1 MMTKIKYFIGQ
12 ERNISKFIFA
22 IFAIAIFSLIFGK
35 AIYAEFIRTSGPPGV
50 DWGNG
55 YGFGSGYGVND
66 GSYREGANPEQWLYG
81 YGIGPLDATPPVAT
95 GTGGPQDGQIGVP
108 VDALVDRI
116 FSESLDSASANTSN
130 VLLQINT
137 GNTQNGAPTGSN
149 LCSSVSL
156 INNNRMVCSHAALS
170 ASAWHTFTI
179 TTGVTDRVYNALAS
193 NLMYRFQTASFGGGT
208 ASNPPPTVLSTSPY
222 PGGTLAANGKIVV
235 NFSRPMRT
243 SGDGSVINIANI
255 QLFLTTNGAQTGSN
269 LLVSTTN
276 WTFDAAT
283 NQLKITPPTLTAS
296 STYRLIVKADN
307 NFSPA
312 DGSCGG
318 TGEPACVMSADDLAL
333 QGMDYILDFT
343 ATQNDTTRP
352 TVIGSYPDNN
362 ATAIDRA
369 IYDISVN
376 FSEALDP
383 ATVSASAVLLLRD
396 DGDSVAEPGNYDL
409 VTDPGEDTVIA
420 TGLVRLESDGRMIH
434 YSPNALLN
442 ASSKHFL
449 LLRGGASGIKDFA
462 ENSIL
467 ADVARTFTTA
477 ATVNG
482 QASDT
487 TAPSVIY
494 ANADNFGIAV
504 NLSEAMKF
512 NTTANATRISSSGAN
527 DVNNAT
533 LWTVE
538 TSPDGVNWGTV
549 PLTDPS
555 TGNMLSG
562 KSIEYEPDTKTLFID
577 GLSMPP
583 GQQFKVTGSTAIQD
597 LAGNGLASDARTAQG
612 GSIQNTSTTGGM
624 LGGGST
630 TGGPN
635 FFEMGMRPI
644 TVFPKSA
651 MAGATTRYRVEFS
664 ADTAIPASGK
674 ITLAYPSG
682 FNFAA
687 SCATWPTDTFE
698 NNDING
704 PGTGAVTVSLIA
716 CNSVSRTI
724 TITLG
729 SVATQASDMIRF
741 EIQGIINSTVP
752 KDFSTSGY
760 TVDIKTYNASNT
772 LLESKT
778 SMPFFLSAPG
788 SNIIQGKVFVD
799 ANDNRVLDIGE
810 SGVDGSV
817 NPIKVCMGG
826 PMGFEC
832 QTINSSGDYSFA
844 TLPDGYYNINIPPIS
859 SGNFSGGPFFR
870 DVNVSGG
877 QTRAENFPLQ
887 QISAANILDVYIAG
901 GASLASQKLD
911 VFAFSSSVGM
921 TGPTSG
927 PGPGGFA
934 VRELTLNGSGIG
946 TVQLPLS
953 QGKWQVGVGPWM
965 PKDPGAPPPPPD
977 FTFMPPKPVEVEVG
991 TSGVP
996 DLCTTGDG
1004 AANELCF
1011 TLTASTNQIKGKV
1024 VAGSGEAISNAF
1036 VMARPAFFGDPNSAA
1051 AAGVAQSDA
1060 NGLFNIKVVPGTY
1073 IVDANMPGMPP
1084 SNSFE
1089 CTVKDNTSASDNNST
1104 ADVYCNGTLMVND
1117 ISGFSSSSIS
1127 LGNITA
1133 NDLILKIAKGDTSIS
1148 GRVLD
1153 ESGNAIA
1160 FAHINGT
1167 EVDSSGN
1174 PIGGWADSPTD
1185 NSGNYTLYVAGGTGG
1200 ATKNWKIRAFAPTY
1214 GELPSITVAVTSG
1227 QNLTGKNLQASTSDF
1242 GTITGAV
1249 TQASVAIQGVFVGVH
1264 GSSGGNGTVSGA
1276 DGTYTLK
1283 VRAGSGYTIEGFMPG
1298 QGPTTRLT
1306 SVTVTAGQTLSGQNL
1321 TMTQPGTIRVAMSGV
1336 TDAFVD
1342 ARDSSGRGNGT
1353 GSNTNAGVYDVIV
1366 PAGTYSVTAGNP
1378 NFGIIGSQSSVVVT
1392 GGQITSVTFAPP
1404 TRYTVS
1410 GAISSSDSACL
1421 QGSTIALA
1429 DKSNGRA
1436 VLSQV
1441 NSSGAWSASVPN
1453 GNYSVVAGKPGCVD
1467 QSDAGSVTVS
1477 GANITASAR
1486 TLVKADATIS
1496 GRVWLDQNSNSTLD
1510 TGENISFDTM
1520 VSAVSSG
1527 GRVVMTKID
1536 TSQATTTSNN
1546 YSLALTAG
1554 TWTIT
1559 ARSDGSQSSGV
1570 SVTVISGG
1578 SASQNLQ
1585 LSAIS
1590 GYTRKEPRPYG
1601 MTPSQGGIVKNTDIS
1616 SDFEVNIPAGVLG
1629 TSSNEGSVLT
1639 KETTAVI
1646 NTATQNVIGG
1656 KGIEITP
1663 KDASGQP
1670 IKTVSSSS
1678 GSSVTVTISYDASQ
1692 LPSGTTEDKIVI
1704 GVWSDEKQQW
1714 EALSST
1720 CDAANNKCTAI
1731 ATHFSTFAPIVP
1743 TGGGTTTTTT
1753 TTTTGGGGAIMGGGG
1768 GAVAPVVPSQTK
1780 VAVAQVQ
1787 VSLPSVAKA
1796 LSVSPVF
1803 NRNLKIGI
1811 TSSDV
1816 KRLQQL
1822 FNSDSDTKVAESGV
1836 GSPGNESDYF
1846 GALTKEALKKFQKK
1860 YGIVFSG
1867 DENTTGF
1874 GLFGSKTR
1882 AKIAEIFGE
1891 KAVSVVEKPIAVEV
1905 SAEKQ
1910 ALIANI
1916 KSQIDSLQQQVLQLI
1931 QKLQRLLQ
1939 EQLRSVQ

>member
-1 MMTKIKYFIGQ
+1 MTKIKDFASQ
-12 ERNISKFIFA
+12 DKNVSKFIFA
-22 IFAIAIFSLIFGK
+22 IFAIAIFSFIFGRS
-35 AIYAEFIRTSGPPGV
+35 IYAEFIRTSGPAGV
-50 DWGNG
+50 DWGYG
-55 YGFGSGYGVND
+55 YGFGNGYGVND
-66 GSYREGANPEQWLYG
+66 GSYRSGDGNPPNQWLYG
-81 YGIGPLDATPPVAT
+81 YGIGPLDVVPPSAT
-95 GTGGPQDGQIGVP
+95 TGGPADGQIGAP
-108 VDALVDRI
+108 VDALIDRN
-116 FSESLDSASANTSN
+116 FTENLDSASVNASN
-130 VLLQINT
+130 VLLRINT

-149 LCSSVSL
+149 LCQSVFLS
-156 INNNRMVCSHAALS
+156 NNRIICSHAVLGP
-170 ASAWHTFTI
+170 SAWHTFTI
-179 TTGVTDRVYNALAS
+179 TTGVTDKVYNALAS
-193 NLMYRFQTASFGGGT
+193 NLAYRFQTASFGGGT
-208 ASNPPPTVLSTSPY
+208 ASNPPPTITNTSPY

-235 NFSRPMRT
+235 NFSRLMRT
-243 SGDGSVINIANI
+243 SGEGSVVNISNI
-255 QLFLTTNGAQTGSN
+255 QLFLTANGAVTGSN
-269 LLVSTTN
+269 LFTSTTG
-276 WTFDAAT
+276 WTFDTAT

-307 NFSPA
+307 NFNPG

-318 TGEPACVMSADDLAL
+318 TGEPACVMSGDDLAL

-343 ATQNDTTRP
+343 ATQNDTVRP
-352 TVIGSYPDNN
+352 TLIGSYPDNN
-362 ATAIDRA
+362 ATGIDRA
-369 IYDISVN
+369 IYDLSVN

-383 ATVSASAVLLLRD
+383 ATVSTATVLLLRD
-396 DGDSVAEPGNYDL
+396 DGDSIAEPGNYNL
-409 VTDPGEDTVIA
+409 VTDAGEDAIIA
-420 TGLVRLESDGRMIH
+420 TGLVRLESDGRMTH
-434 YSPNALLN
+434 FSPNAILN
-442 ASSKHFL
+442 ASAKHFL
-449 LLRGGASGIKDFA
+449 LLRSGASGIKDLA
-462 ENSIL
+462 GNSVL
-467 ADVARTFTTA
+467 SDAVRTFTTS

-494 ANADNFGIAV
+494 ANADNFGIAI

-512 NTTANATRISSSGAN
+512 DVTANATRGSSSGAN

-538 TSPDGVNWGTV
+538 TSPDGTNWGTV

-555 TGNMLSG
+555 TGAMLSG
-562 KSIEYEPDTKTLFID
+562 KAIEYEPDTKTLFID

-624 LGGGST
+624 LGGGMM

-635 FFEMGMRPI
+635 FFEMGMNPI
-644 TVFPKSA
+644 AVFPKSA
-651 MAGATTRYRVEFS
+651 MAGATTRYRIEFS
-664 ADTAIPASGK
+664 TSQAIPASGK

-687 SCATWPTDTFE
+687 SCATFPTDTFE
-698 NNDING
+698 NSDING
-704 PGTGAVTVSLIA
+704 PATGVVTVSSIA

-729 SVATQASDMIRF
+729 SVATQVGDMVRF
-741 EIQGIINSTVP
+741 EIQGVVNSTVP

-788 SNIIQGKVFVD
+788 ANVIQGKVFVD
-799 ANDNRVLDIGE
+799 ADNDKTLDGGE
-810 SGVDGSV
+810 SGVDGST
-817 NPIKVCMGG
+817 NAIKVCMGG

-832 QTINSSGDYSFA
+832 QTINSTGDYSFA
-844 TLPDGYYNINIPPIS
+844 TLPDGFYNINIPSIS

-870 DVNVSGG
+870 DVNVTGG
-877 QTRAENFPLQ
+877 QTKTENFPLQ
-887 QISAANILDVYIAG
+887 QVSSANLLDVYISG
-901 GASLASQKLD
+901 GAGLANQKLD

-921 TGPTSG
+921 SGPASG

-946 TVQLPLS
+946 TLQLPLS

-965 PKDPGAPPPPPD
+965 PKDPGSPPPPPD

-991 TSGVP
+991 SSGVP
-996 DLCTTGDG
+996 DLCTTGAG
-1004 AANELCF
+1004 AATSELCF
-1011 TLTASTNQIKGKV
+1011 TLTASSNQIKGKV
-1024 VAGSGEAISNAF
+1024 VDGSGLAISNAF
-1036 VMARPAFFGDPNSAA
+1036 VMARPAFFDTSGPAS
-1051 AAGVAQSDA
+1051 AGVSQSDS
-1060 NGLFNIKVVPGTY
+1060 NGLFNIKVVAGTY

-1089 CTVKDNTSASDNNST
+1089 CTVKDNTSALDNNST
-1104 ADVYCNGTLMVND
+1104 ADVYCNGTLIVND
-1117 ISGFSSSSIS
+1117 ITGFSGSSIT
-1127 LGNITA
+1127 LGNVTN

-1160 FAHINGT
+1160 FAHVNGT

-1174 PIGGWADSPTD
+1174 PIGGWADAPTD

-1227 QNLTGKNLQASTSDF
+1227 QNLTGKNIQVSTSDF
-1242 GTITGAV
+1242 GTVTGAV
-1249 TQASVAIQGVFVGVH
+1249 TQASVAIQGVFVGIH
-1264 GSSGGNGTVSGA
+1264 GASGGNGTVSGA

-1298 QGPTTRLT
+1298 QGPTTRIT
-1306 SVTVTAGQTLSGQNL
+1306 SATVTAGQTLSNQNL
-1321 TMTQPGTIRVAMSGV
+1321 TMTQPGTIRVTISGV

-1353 GSNTNAGVYDVIV
+1353 GSNSTAGVYDVII
-1366 PAGTYSVTAGNP
+1366 PAGTYNVTAGNP
-1378 NFGIIGSQSSVVVT
+1378 NYGIIGSQSSVVVT
-1392 GGQITSVTFAPP
+1392 GGQITSVTFTPP
-1404 TRYTVS
+1404 TLYIIS
-1410 GAISSSDSACL
+1410 GTISSSDSACL
-1421 QGSTIALA
+1421 EGATVILT
-1429 DKSNGRA
+1429 DKSNGRII
-1436 VLSQV
+1436 LSQV
-1441 NSSGAWSASVPN
+1441 NSSGAWSASASN
-1453 GNYSVVAGKPGCVD
+1453 GTYSVIVGKPGCVD
-1467 QSDAGSVTVS
+1467 NSDAGSVRVS
-1477 GANITASAR
+1477 SANVAASAR

-1496 GRVWLDQNSNSTLD
+1496 GRVWLDANSNSTLD

-1520 VSAVSSG
+1520 VFVTSAG
-1527 GRVVMTKID
+1527 GRMIMAKVD

-1554 TWTIT
+1554 TWTVT

-1570 SVTVISGG
+1570 SVTVVSAG

-1601 MTPSQGGIVKNTDIS
+1601 IAPSQGGIVKNTDIS

-1646 NTATQNVIGG
+1646 NTASQNVVGG

-1670 IKTVSSSS
+1670 IKTVSSSN
-1678 GSSVTVTISYDASQ
+1678 GSSVTITIPYDESQ
-1692 LPSGTTEDKIVI
+1692 LPSGITEDKIII
-1704 GVWSDEKQQW
+1704 GAWSDEKQQW
-1714 EALSST
+1714 EALSTT

-1731 ATHFSTFAPIVP
+1731 TTHFSTFAPIVP

-1753 TTTTGGGGAIMGGGG
+1753 TTTTTAGGGGAIIGGG
-1768 GAVAPVVPSQTK
+1768 GAAVAPTVPSQTK
-1780 VAVAQVQ
+1780 VAVAQVK
-1787 VSLPSVAKA
+1787 VVLPSVAKA
-1796 LSVSPVF
+1796 LNISSVFS
-1803 NRNLKIGI
+1803 RNLKTG
-1811 TSSDV
+1811 TVLSDV

-1822 FNSDSDTKVAESGV
+1822 LNADPDTKVAESGL
-1836 GSPGNESDYF
+1836 GSSGKETEYF
-1846 GALTKEALKKFQKK
+1846 GPATKEALKKFQKK
-1860 YGIVFSG
+1860 YGIISSG
-1867 DENTTGF
+1867 DETATGY
-1874 GLFGSKTR
+1874 GALGPKTR
-1882 AKIAEIFGE
+1882 AKLAEIFGE
-1891 KAVSVVEKPIAVEV
+1891 KAAVVSGV

-1910 ALIANI
+1910 AIIANI
-1916 KSQIDSLQQQVLQLI
+1916 KSQIDGLQQQVLQLI
-1931 QKLQRLLQ
+1931 QKLQKLLQ
-1939 EQLRSVQ
+1939 EQLLKSN